1 MMRNVL
7 LIALLAAALT
17 PVTADAQNQQPV
29 QGKPSNRTP
38 TRPPADEP
46 PPASATNIQVE
57 VTISDYVG
65 SGTPQK
71 KTVSVIV
78 TDGYSGRVRSTRNP
92 ASPSLNV
99 DATPRVSADGR
110 VWLRLIL
117 EYSPASTEKTPRGSP
132 INESLTVTLP
142 SGKPL
147 VVSQG
152 ADPSIERRVT
162 VEVTA
167 TSLK

>member
-1 MMRNVL
+1 MIRKGLCVL
-7 LIALLAAALT
+7 LLSMALVPANAAA
-17 PVTADAQNQQPV
+17 
-29 QGKPSNRTP
+29 QGRSSNATSNRP
-38 TRPPADEP
+38 SGDDQP
-46 PPASATNIQVE
+46 SGSSTNIQVE

-78 TDGYSGRVRSTRNP
+78 TDGYTGRVRSSRNP
-92 ASPSLNV
+92 SSPVLNV
-99 DATPRVSADGR
+99 DATPRVTGDGR
-110 VWLRLIL
+110 VWLRLIV
-117 EYSPASTEKTPRGSP
+117 EYSPPVSEKVQRGSP
-132 INESLTVTLP
+132 INESLTVTLQ

-152 ADPSIERRVT
+152 ADPSIDRRVT

-167 TSLK
+167 TILK